1 MARYRTTEG
10 ALDYLL
16 LLGDVFHSCGGLQD
30 FNRNLLLA
38 LSRLDFRCVA
48 LLLNDDNVPAGFT
61 PNLRLV
67 PCGGAPGWRKIWKL
81 RLVLIALFAC
91 FRQRPGC
98 IICGHVNLL
107 PVCELLRT
115 ATGVDYIVVTHGF
128 EIWGPHA
135 KLPERALANARLVLS
150 VSRYTRQYITDRVP
164 RAKVELICN
173 TVDPERFTPGP
184 RSERLLARHG
194 LRGRHVLLTVGR
206 LSSQEQYKGHEIV
219 FQALPTVL
227 QEFPNTV
234 YVILGSGDDQERLRT
249 EAGALGIEEHVVF
262 AGFVPDSE
270 LVEYYNLCDVFV
282 MPSKGEGFGIVYLEA
297 LACGKPVVAGDQDGS
312 LDALLDGRLGLL
324 VNPDSAT
331 DVAAAL
337 TRVLSGKVDAKLLDP
352 EYLRGEVLRH
362 FGPQSFQDRIAQ
374 VLRGNQSAEGALAA
388 AAGVNSA
395 PRKRAS

>member
-1 MARYRTTEG
+1 MARYRTAEG
-10 ALDYLL
+10 APDYLL

-38 LSRLDFRCVA
+38 LSHLDFRCVA
-48 LLLNDDNVPAGFT
+48 LLLNDDNVPSGFT

-67 PCGGAPGWRKIWKL
+67 PCGAPGGRKMSKL
-81 RLVLIALFAC
+81 RLILIALFIC

-107 PVCELLRT
+107 PVCEFLHSV
-115 ATGVDYIVVTHGF
+115 AGVDYIVVTHGF

-135 KLPERALANARLVLS
+135 KLPARALANARLVLA
-150 VSRYTRQYITDRVP
+150 VSRCTRQYITDRVP
-164 RAKVELICN
+164 RAKVELIFN

-184 RSERLLARHG
+184 KSERLLAKHG

-234 YVILGSGDDQERLRT
+234 YVILGSGDDQKRLRAKAS
-249 EAGALGIEEHVVF
+249 ELGIEQNVVF
-262 AGFVPDSE
+262 TGFVPDSE
-270 LVEYYNLCDVFV
+270 LVEYYNLCDIFV

-297 LACGKPVVAGDQDGS
+297 LACGKPVIAADQGGS

-324 VNPDSAT
+324 VKPDSAT

-337 TRVLSGKVDAKLLDP
+337 THLLSAKADAKLLDP

-374 VLRGNQSAEGALAA
+374 VLRGDQSAEGSSAS
-388 AAGVNSA
+388 AAGVHSA
-395 PRKRAS
+395 H